1 MINEGLLM
9 NDYSELLESISKNT
23 GNPHDAF
30 MKLYQWVNKTIG
42 IKLFTLTTF
51 DIPNAVAQR
60 VYSNMPIEYPVS
72 GVKPIEK

>member
-30 MKLYQWVNKTIG
+30 MKALSMG
-42 IKLFTLTTF
+42 
-51 DIPNAVAQR
+51 
-60 VYSNMPIEYPVS
+60 
-72 GVKPIEK
+72 